1 MNLKRVSIFV
11 NKPHNQP
18 LAQQA
23 ADFLRAHGV
32 EVDFLNTPEELSPTD
47 MLIGFGGDGT
57 LLQCA
62 RQAAPRNIPVFGVN
76 CGTLG
81 FLASC
86 EKDALL
92 PALEQVIKG
101 SFTLHARSLLEA
113 QVTQPQQETKTFLAF
128 NDCVLHAATPRAFI
142 LQAQWN
148 QTPMPPYYGDGVV
161 VATPTGSTAY
171 SLAAGGPIV
180 EPSVDVLV
188 VTPICPH
195 SLHQRPLVLPA
206 GETLTLTPSLKY
218 KEDTILLSLDGQTHL
233 SLAAGSQVKIT
244 RSAYTVQLVGLPNR
258 DFFTN
263 LHRKLSWGNSV
274 C

>member
-23 ADFLRAHGV
+23 ADFLRAHQI
-32 EVDFLNTPEELSPTD
+32 EVDFLSSPDKLSSAD
-47 MLIGFGGDGT
+47 MLISFGGDGT

-62 RQAAPRNIPVFGVN
+62 RQAAPKNIPVFGIN

-86 EKDALL
+86 EKEAMLSS
-92 PALEQVIKG
+92 LEQVIKG
-101 SFTLHARSLLEA
+101 AFTLHTRSLLEA
-113 QVTQPQQETKTFLAF
+113 RVTQPPQETKTFLAF
-128 NDCVLHAATPRAFI
+128 NDCVLHAATSRAFI
-142 LQAQWN
+142 LQAEWN
-148 QTPMPPYYGDGVV
+148 QTQMPAYYGDGVV
-161 VATPTGSTAY
+161 VSTPTGSTAY

-195 SLHQRPLVLPA
+195 SLHQRPIVLPA
-206 GETLTLTPSLKY
+206 GGTLTLTPSLKY
-218 KEDTILLSLDGQTHL
+218 KEDTVLLSLDGQTHL
-233 SLAAGSQVKIT
+233 SLSAGGQVEIT
-244 RSAYTVQLVGLPNR
+244 RSTYTVQLVGLPDR

-263 LHRKLSWGNSV
+263 LHRKLSWGNLE

>member
-1 MNLKRVSIFV
+1 MDLKHVSIFV
-11 NKPHNQP
+11 NKPHNHS

-23 ADFLRAHGV
+23 ADFLRAHKVKV
-32 EVDFLNTPEELSPTD
+32 EFLNSPEELSSAD
-47 MLIGFGGDGT
+47 MLLSFGGDGT

-62 RQAAPRNIPVFGVN
+62 RHAAPKNIPVFGIN

-86 EKDALL
+86 EKEAVI
-92 PALEQVIKG
+92 PSLEQMLKG
-101 SFTLHARSLLEA
+101 SFTLHRRSLLQA
-113 QVTQPQQETKTFLAF
+113 QVTQPQQEKKIFLAF

-148 QTPMPPYYGDGVV
+148 QTQMPSYYGDGVV
-161 VATPTGSTAY
+161 VSTPTGSTAY

-195 SLHQRPLVLPA
+195 SLHQRPIVLPA
-206 GETLTLTPSLKY
+206 SGTLTLTPSLKY
-218 KEDTILLSLDGQTHL
+218 KEDTVLLSLDGQTHL
-233 SLAAGSQVKIT
+233 SLSAGGQVEIT
-244 RSAYTVQLVGLPNR
+244 RSTYTVQLVGLPGR

-263 LHRKLSWGNSV
+263 LHRKLSWGNLE

>member
-1 MNLKRVSIFV
+1 MNFKHACIFV
-11 NKPHNQP
+11 NKAIYQS
-18 LAQQA
+18 LAQQVA
-23 ADFLRAHGV
+23 TFLHTHNIK
-32 EVDFLNTPEELSPTD
+32 VDILPSLENIPQTDLLLS
-47 MLIGFGGDGT
+47 LGGDGT
-57 LLQCA
+57 ILKCV
-62 RQAAPRNIPVFGVN
+62 RTVAPKGIPVFAIN

-86 EKDALL
+86 EKEN
-92 PALEQVIKG
+92 ALEALQYVIDGKFLIH
-101 SFTLHARSLLEA
+101 SRTLLEA
-113 QVTQPQQETKTFLAF
+113 RIFRPGEPEMTSLAF

-148 QTPMPPYYGDGVV
+148 QTEVPSYYGDGVV

-206 GETLTLTPSLKY
+206 GGKLTLTPSLKY
-218 KEDTILLSLDGQTHL
+218 DEDRVLLSLDGQTNL
-233 SLAAGSQVKIT
+233 SLASGARVEIT
-244 RSAYTVQLVGLPNR
+244 RSRHTAQLIGFPQR

-263 LHRKLSWGNSV
+263 LHRKLSWGSLE